1 MPPHAGAARPGPRAV
16 AVWGAALPGFRR
28 YRREP
33 AGAGDE
39 APSGTAA
46 AGQ

>member
-1 MPPHAGAARPGPRAV
+1 VAGGLITV
-16 AVWGAALPGFRR
+16 AGSVVIGAALRGFRR